1 MKNNLEELC
10 NTLSMTEIIRLQTM
24 LSASLVKRF
33 QCHKALVF
41 SDIVG
46 STPYFARFGNE
57 AGRQM
62 QQRHLDLLN
71 QAIEGTSGRILNIAG
86 DGALLCFDTV
96 DEATSSIVEYLRR
109 ISLNNASYA
118 RVHQLV
124 VRTGIHY
131 GPVLM
136 DGTQIT
142 GDSVNFCSR
151 VTTSA
156 SPGEVCLTKEAFFSL
171 SDVQFRLKC
180 RVLPATA
187 IKGIDK
193 PVELMTLDWRDHTI
207 FPTTVRLETGEE
219 YDLPDQ
225 DIISFGRL
233 DQKDG
238 FPAND
243 IVLQCSDELKT
254 LQISR
259 WHFELRRRP
268 DGFVIRV
275 VSNAPLDLNGRPLAK
290 GGEHPLRIGDS
301 VRVGNILSLQFF
313 TPETQ
318 QTNLDGSETIVSTSM
333 SSSCAKRG

>member
-1 MKNNLEELC
+1 MKTDFEELC
-10 NTLSMTEIIRLQTM
+10 NSLNMTEIIRLQNM
-24 LSASLVKRF
+24 LSTSLVKRF
-33 QCHKALVF
+33 ECHKALVF

-46 STPYFARFGNE
+46 STPYFTRFGNE
-57 AGRQM
+57 AGHQL

-71 QAIEGTSGRILNIAG
+71 QAIAGTSGKILNTAG

-96 DEATSSIVEYLRR
+96 DETTSTIVEYHRLK
-109 ISLNNASYA
+109 SMENASYA
-118 RVHQLV
+118 REHQLV

-136 DGTQIT
+136 DGMQIT

-156 SPGEVCLTKEAFFSL
+156 GPGEVRLTKEAFFSL

-180 RVLPATA
+180 RVLPPTTV
-187 IKGIDK
+187 KGIEK
-193 PVELMTLDWRDHTI
+193 PVELMALDWRDHTI
-207 FPTTVRLETGEE
+207 FPTRIRLESGEE
-219 YDLPDQ
+219 HDLPDQ

-238 FPAND
+238 FRAND
-243 IVLQCSDELKT
+243 IVLQCKDESQT

-268 DGFVIRV
+268 EGFVIRAI
-275 VSNAPLDLNGRPLAK
+275 SHAPLNLNGGTLAK
-290 GGEHPLRIGDS
+290 GEEQPVRIGDS
-301 VRVGNILSLQFF
+301 VRVGNVLSLQFLA
-313 TPETQ
+313 PEAQ
-318 QTNLDGSETIVSTSM
+318 QTGMGGSETIIATAMPASA
-333 SSSCAKRG
+333 AKNG

>member
-1 MKNNLEELC
+1 MNDFEELC
-10 NTLSMTEIIRLQTM
+10 NKLSMTEIIRLQNM
-24 LSASLVKRF
+24 LSTSLVKRF
-33 QCHKALVF
+33 ECHRALVF

-46 STPYFARFGNE
+46 STPYFARFGDE
-57 AGRQM
+57 AGRQL

-71 QAIEGTSGRILNIAG
+71 QAIAGTSGRILNTAG

-96 DEATSSIVEYLRR
+96 DETTSTIVEYLRR
-109 ISLNNASYA
+109 ISIDNASYT
-118 RVHQLV
+118 REHQLV

-136 DGTQIT
+136 DGDQIA

-156 SPGEVCLTKEAFFSL
+156 GPGEVRLTKDAFYSL
-171 SDVQFRLKC
+171 SDVKYRLKC
-180 RVLPATA
+180 RILPPA
-187 IKGIDK
+187 IVKGVER
-193 PVELMTLDWRDHTI
+193 PVEVMALDWRDHTI
-207 FPTTVRLETGEE
+207 FPTRVRLETGEE
-219 YDLPDQ
+219 HHLPDQ

-233 DQKDG
+233 DEKDG

-243 IVLQCSDELKT
+243 IVLQCSDEQET

-275 VSNAPLDLNGRPLAK
+275 ISNAPLNLNGHLLAK
-290 GGEHPLRIGDS
+290 GEERPIRTGDS
-301 VRVGNILSLQFF
+301 VRVGNVLSLQFL
-313 TPETQ
+313 TPEAP
-318 QTNLDGSETIVSTSM
+318 QTNIGGSETIISTATPP
-333 SSSCAKRG
+333 SSVKA